1 MNGMRFAID
10 TGGTFTDLIV
20 ENPEGQ
26 LSFFKS
32 PTTPADPIVGV
43 LNVLELGAEGH
54 GRTLSDFLGDG
65 TSLLHGTTRA
75 LNAVLSHRTARTG
88 FLTTEGH
95 PDVLLYREGGR
106 TDPFNF
112 TREFPSPYVPRS
124 LTWEVP
130 ERIGADGGIV
140 KELNEA
146 RVIEIAHDLA
156 DKKIE
161 AVSVC
166 LLWSPINHSHEER
179 VGELLDENLPGVPV
193 TLSHRL
199 APILREYRRASA
211 ASIDASLKPLM
222 SDYLSRLEEE
232 LNKAGFDGRL
242 LMVTSNGGVLDA
254 DAVAAAPILAINS
267 GPSMAPVAGLH
278 FAREHAGSSTA
289 IVADTGGTSYD
300 VSLVRDGHI
309 PRTRE
314 TWLGDRI
321 YGHMTGFP
329 SIDISSIGAGGGSIA
344 WVDDGG
350 LLRVGPDSAGADP
363 GPACYRLGGSQP
375 TVTDACVFLGYV
387 DPDYFLGGRMKLDA
401 DASREAIE
409 RDVAKHLGM
418 DVETA
423 ARAIVELATENM
435 VHAIEDVTVNHG
447 VDPAAAVLVA
457 GGGAAGL
464 NSVKIAMRLGTA
476 QVLFPHTGA
485 VLSASGAL
493 LADLSA
499 NYTGPAVTTSSN
511 FDFKSVN
518 ACLKSLEEKCT
529 GFSEGPGANSSST
542 TVKYSVE
549 ARYARQIWEIEI
561 ELPVDRFK
569 DKGDVDRLVEAFHEE
584 HQTIFAVNDPGAEI
598 EMLNWNAQVN
608 CRLHYNREAAQPNM
622 VSLKRSK
629 RTRMVG
635 FNPQGR
641 FETAIHPIESMA
653 VGDQVSGPAIIE
665 SSFTSVVIDPGAI
678 AELLSDGGVMVTID
692 NQLDMSG
699 EQ

>member
-1 MNGMRFAID
+1 MNGIRLAID

-20 ENPEGQ
+20 EDSQGQ
-26 LSFFKS
+26 LSFYKS
-32 PTTPADPIVGV
+32 PTTPDDPIVGV
-43 LNVLELGAEGH
+43 LKVLDLAAQGQE
-54 GRTLSDFLGDG
+54 RTRSDFLADSI
-65 TSLLHGTTRA
+65 SLLHGTTRA
-75 LNAVLSHRTARTG
+75 LNAVLSHKTARTG

-112 TREFPSPYVPRS
+112 TREFPAPYIPRS

-130 ERIGADGGIV
+130 ERIGADGGV
-140 KELNEA
+140 VTELDEA
-146 RVIEIAHDLA
+146 RVVEIARELA
-156 DKKIE
+156 DKQVE

-166 LLWSPINHSHEER
+166 LLWSPVNHSHEER
-179 VGELLDENLPGVPV
+179 VGALLNEYLPGVPV

-222 SDYLSRLEEE
+222 TAYLSRLEEA
-232 LNKAGFDGRL
+232 LRQAGFNGRL

-278 FAREHAGSSTA
+278 FARAHAGSATA

-314 TWLGDRI
+314 TWLGERI

-329 SIDISSIGAGGGSIA
+329 SIDITSIGAGGGSIA

-350 LLRVGPDSAGADP
+350 LLRIGPDSAGADP
-363 GPACYRLGGSQP
+363 GPACYRLGGSRP
-375 TVTDACVFLGYV
+375 TVTDACVLLGYI

-401 DASREAIE
+401 AASQAAIE
-409 RDVAKHLGM
+409 RDVARRLGLE
-418 DVETA
+418 VEA
-423 ARAIVELATENM
+423 AAHAIVELATENM

-447 VDPAAAVLVA
+447 VDPTAAVLVA

-464 NSVKIAMRLGTA
+464 NSVRIAARLGVR
-476 QVLFPHTGA
+476 QILFPHTGA

-499 NYTGPAVTTSSN
+499 NYTEPAVTDSAN
-511 FDFKSVN
+511 FDFQAVN
-518 ACLKSLEEKCT
+518 ACLKSLEEKCVEF
-529 GFSEGPGANSSST
+529 GAGPGANSCST

-561 ELPVDRFK
+561 ELPGVRFQ
-569 DKGDVDRLVEAFHEE
+569 DQGDVERLVEAFHKE
-584 HQTIFAVNDPGAEI
+584 HQTIFAVNDPGAVI
-598 EMLNWNAQVN
+598 EMLNWNARVS
-608 CRLHYNREAAQPNM
+608 CRLHNNRQIPSPRAAFLNE
-622 VSLKRSK
+622 SK

-635 FNPQGR
+635 FNLQGR
-641 FETAIHPIESMA
+641 LKTALHPLASLA
-653 VGDQVSGPAIIE
+653 VGAQVRGPAIIE
-665 SSFTSVVIDPGAI
+665 SGFTSVVIDPGAV
-678 AELLSDGGVMVTID
+678 ARLLPDGGLLVTLD
-692 NQLDMSG
+692 NYMIG
-699 EQ
+699 

>member
-1 MNGMRFAID
+1 M
-10 TGGTFTDLIV
+10 IV
-20 ENPEGQ
+20 EDSQGQ
-26 LSFFKS
+26 LSFYKS
-32 PTTPADPIVGV
+32 QTTPADPILGV

-54 GRTLSDFLGDG
+54 GRTLSEFLGDSI
-65 TSLLHGTTRA
+65 SLLHGTTRA
-75 LNAVLSHRTARTG
+75 LNAVLSHKTARTG

-106 TDPFNF
+106 SDPFNF

-140 KELNEA
+140 KELDEG

-156 DKKIE
+156 EKQIE

-166 LLWSPINHSHEER
+166 LLWSPINQSHEER
-179 VGELLDENLPGVPV
+179 VGELLDEYLPGVPV

-222 SDYLSRLEEE
+222 SDYLSRLEQE
-232 LNKAGFDGRL
+232 LSKAGFTGRL

-278 FAREHAGSSTA
+278 FARAHAGSSTA

-329 SIDISSIGAGGGSIA
+329 SIDITSIGAGGGSIA

-350 LLRVGPDSAGADP
+350 LLRIGPDSAGADP
-363 GPACYRLGGSQP
+363 GPACYGMGGSQP
-375 TVTDACVFLGYV
+375 TVTDACVFLGYI

-401 DASREAIE
+401 DASREAIK
-409 RDVAKHLGM
+409 RDVAQSLGL

-423 ARAIVELATENM
+423 AHAIVELATENM

-464 NSVKIAMRLGTA
+464 NSVKIAVRLGTR

-499 NYTGPAVTTSSN
+499 NYTEPAVTTSVD

-518 ACLKSLEEKCT
+518 ACLKSLEEKCIE
-529 GFSEGPGANSSST
+529 FSEGPGANSSST

-561 ELPVDRFK
+561 ELPAARVK
-569 DKGDVDRLVEAFHEE
+569 DKGDIERLVEVFHKE
-584 HQTIFAVNDPGAEI
+584 HQTIFAVNDPGAVI

-608 CRLHYNREAAQPNM
+608 CRLHYHREAAQPNV
-622 VSLKRSK
+622 VSLKRDK

-635 FNPQGR
+635 FNPQRR
-641 FETAIHPIESMA
+641 FETAIQPIESMA
-653 VGDQVSGPAIIE
+653 AGDQVSGPAIIE
-665 SSFTSVVIDPGAI
+665 SSFTSVVIDPGAV
-678 AELLSDGGVMVTID
+678 AELLPDGGLMVTIG
-692 NQLDMSG
+692 NQFSMSG
-699 EQ
+699 GQ

>member
-1 MNGMRFAID
+1 MNGMRLAID

-20 ENPEGQ
+20 EDSQGQ
-26 LSFFKS
+26 LSFYKS
-32 PTTPADPIVGV
+32 QTTPADPILGV

-54 GRTLSDFLGDG
+54 GRTLSEFLGDS

-140 KELNEA
+140 KELDEA

-156 DKKIE
+156 DKQIE

-232 LNKAGFDGRL
+232 LSKAGFNGRL

-267 GPSMAPVAGLH
+267 GPSVAPVAGLH
-278 FAREHAGSSTA
+278 FARAHAGSSTA

-329 SIDISSIGAGGGSIA
+329 SIDITSIGAGGGSIA

-350 LLRVGPDSAGADP
+350 LLRIGPHSAGADP

-375 TVTDACVFLGYV
+375 TVTDACVFLGYIE
-387 DPDYFLGGRMKLDA
+387 PDYFLGGRMKLDA
-401 DASREAIE
+401 DASRAAIE
-409 RDVAKHLGM
+409 RDVAKSLGL

-423 ARAIVELATENM
+423 AHAIVELATENM

-447 VDPAAAVLVA
+447 VDPATAVLVA

-464 NSVKIAMRLGTA
+464 NSVKIAMRLGTR

-499 NYTGPAVTTSSN
+499 NYTEPAVTTSVD

-518 ACLKSLEEKCT
+518 ACLKSLEEKCI

-561 ELPVDRFK
+561 DLPAARFK
-569 DKGDVDRLVEAFHEE
+569 DKGDVDRLVEVFHKE
-584 HQTIFAVNDPGAEI
+584 HQTIFAVNDPGAVI

-608 CRLHYNREAAQPNM
+608 CRLHYNRDAAQPNM
-622 VSLKRSK
+622 VSLKRDK

-641 FETAIHPIESMA
+641 FETAIHPVESMA
-653 VGDQVSGPAIIE
+653 AGDQVSGPAIIE
-665 SSFTSVVIDPGAI
+665 SSFTSVVIDPGAV
-678 AELLSDGGVMVTID
+678 AELLSDGGLMVTID
-692 NQLDMSG
+692 NKLSMSG
-699 EQ
+699 GQ

>member
-1 MNGMRFAID
+1 MNGMRLAID

-20 ENPEGQ
+20 EDPQGQ

-43 LNVLELGAEGH
+43 LKVLELGAEGQ
-54 GRTLSDFLGDG
+54 GRTLSDFLGNSI
-65 TSLLHGTTRA
+65 SLLHGTTRA
-75 LNAVLSHRTARTG
+75 LNAVLSHKTARTG

-112 TREFPSPYVPRS
+112 TREFPSPYVPRV

-130 ERIGADGGIV
+130 ERIGADGSIV
-140 KELNEA
+140 KELDEA
-146 RVIEIAHDLA
+146 RVIEIARDLA

-166 LLWSPINHSHEER
+166 LLWSPINDSHEER
-179 VGELLDENLPGVPV
+179 VGELLGEHLPGIPV

-232 LNKAGFDGRL
+232 LSKAGFNGRL

-278 FAREHAGSSTA
+278 FVREHAGSSTA

-329 SIDISSIGAGGGSIA
+329 SIDITSIGAGGGSIA

-350 LLRVGPDSAGADP
+350 LLRIGPESAGADP
-363 GPACYRLGGSQP
+363 GPACYKLGGSRP
-375 TVTDACVFLGYV
+375 TVTDACVFLGYI

-409 RDVAKHLGM
+409 REVANQLGLE
-418 DVETA
+418 VETA
-423 ARAIVELATENM
+423 ACAIVELATEKM

-447 VDPAAAVLVA
+447 VDPAVAVLVA

-464 NSVKIAMRLGTA
+464 NSVKIAARLGTS

-499 NYTGPAVTTSSN
+499 NYTGPAVTTSVD
-511 FDFKSVN
+511 FDFESVN
-518 ACLKSLEEKCT
+518 ACLDSLEDKCNE
-529 GFSEGPGANSSST
+529 FSKGPGANSSST

-561 ELPVDRFK
+561 ELPVARVK
-569 DKGDVDRLVEAFHEE
+569 DKGDVDRLIEVFHKE
-584 HQTIFAVNDPGAEI
+584 HQAIFAVNDPGAEI
-598 EMLNWNAQVN
+598 EMLNWNAQVS
-608 CRLHYNREAAQPNM
+608 CRLYYNHPASQPQM
-622 VSLKRSK
+622 VSPEGGE

-641 FETAIHPIESMA
+641 LETAIHSIESLA
-653 VGDQVSGPAIIE
+653 VGDQVDGPAIIE
-665 SSFTSVVIDPGAI
+665 SSFTSVVIDPGAV
-678 AELLSDGGVMVTID
+678 AELLSDGGLKVTID
-692 NQLDMSG
+692 IQKSMSG
-699 EQ
+699 E